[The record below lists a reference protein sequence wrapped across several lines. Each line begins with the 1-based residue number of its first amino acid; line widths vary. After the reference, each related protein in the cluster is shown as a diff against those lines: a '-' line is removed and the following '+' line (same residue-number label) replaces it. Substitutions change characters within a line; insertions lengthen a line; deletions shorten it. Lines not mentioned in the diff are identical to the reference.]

1 MKKDQDPIERLAFH
15 LITYRDVALNVAN
28 NGLTSE
34 QLSFP
39 IEKYLGEFKVDLYSN
54 RIPSFLGNPKDG
66 VHLSRRPDVLLT
78 SSGAQGL
85 YRFGLL
91 VCKVKI
97 ISKIERFNSEKNNL
111 RYFWA
116 KVMLQ

>member
-1 MKKDQDPIERLAFH
+1 MFLFFREKRIKMKKDQDPIERLAFH

-28 NGLTSE
+28 DGLRCE

-39 IEKYLGEFKVDLYSN
+39 IEKY
-54 RIPSFLGNPKDG
+54 LGNPKDG

-91 VCKVKI
+91 VCKVKKSFVKFI
-97 ISKIERFNSEKNNL
+97 F
-111 RYFWA
+111 
-116 KVMLQ
+116 

>member
-39 IEKYLGEFKVDLYSN
+39 IEKYLGEFKVDL
-54 RIPSFLGNPKDG
+54 
-66 VHLSRRPDVLLT
+66 
-78 SSGAQGL
+78 
-85 YRFGLL
+85 
-91 VCKVKI
+91 
-97 ISKIERFNSEKNNL
+97 
-111 RYFWA
+111 
-116 KVMLQ
+116 